1 MGKIGMCP
9 CWTATVE
16 TSRCLTAQTSPFDVW
31 GMSCFV
37 NLAYCTLEPQ
47 GHRLVSLVPS
57 AMETQTQHSL
67 CQSDGLF
74 KAQDLKL
81 DPVKKSRVSRELVLE
96 VVEVVTD
103 SSLLSQWTWRDVTD
117 HVFTVARATWTLLI
131 LWAALCSPCSAALIS

>member
-1 MGKIGMCP
+1 
-9 CWTATVE
+9 
-16 TSRCLTAQTSPFDVW
+16 
-31 GMSCFV
+31 MSCFV

-96 VVEVVTD
+96 VVEVVTEIM
-103 SSLLSQWTWRDVTD
+103 SILHGSRSCY
-117 HVFTVARATWTLLI
+117 FTGDRW
-131 LWAALCSPCSAALIS
+131 